1 MAKDTVK
8 KGGSKGS
15 DRATAKRAA
24 SGRWASDGKKR
35 QSKKG
40 GGTINPGPGKNN
52 K

>member
-8 KGGSKGS
+8 KSGSKGS
-15 DRATAKRAA
+15 DRATGKGAA
-24 SGRWASDGKKR
+24 TGKWASDGKKG
-35 QSKKG
+35 QSRKG

>member
-15 DRATAKRAA
+15 DRATGNGAA
-24 SGRWASDGKKR
+24 TGKCTSDGKKR
-35 QSKKG
+35 QSGKG